1 MSRGP
6 RPPRPR
12 GRPTLR
18 LRSPV
23 LLLLLL
29 SGLRADGPRAGIQEK
44 EVQGMVGSSVELS
57 CIYPEGTNFDLND
70 FYVYWQINEPKTVV
84 TYYLPGNSS
93 PGHEDN
99 HYQHRAELSLH
110 RMERGDFSLQL
121 RNITLQDEQRFH
133 CVVIRKSKGFDK
145 VLEVLVKLHV
155 AANYSMPVVST
166 PTAPSQD
173 EEVTF
178 TCTSTNGYPQP
189 KVYWVNRTD
198 NSLLD
203 EALQNNTV
211 FLNER
216 GLYNVVSVLRVRWA
230 PTVNVQCCIENELLH
245 QNLTSSS
252 QIREDSDFSS
262 GRITDIPPFKDQE
275 RVPVV
280 LIILGTLALITG
292 VAVGLL
298 CRKRCSCGNYTGP
311 L

>member
-1 MSRGP
+1 
-6 RPPRPR
+6 
-12 GRPTLR
+12 
-18 LRSPV
+18 
-23 LLLLLL
+23 
-29 SGLRADGPRAGIQEK
+29 
-44 EVQGMVGSSVELS
+44 MVGSSVELS

-93 PGHEDN
+93 PRHEDN
-99 HYQHRAELSLH
+99 HYQNRAELSLH

-133 CVVIRKSKGFDK
+133 CVVIRKSKGLER

-166 PTAPSQD
+166 PISPSQD

-216 GLYNVVSVLRVRWA
+216 GLYDVVSILRVRW
-230 PTVNVQCCIENELLH
+230 TSTMNVQCCIENKLLH

-252 QIREDSDFSS
+252 QIGETPGETPGVPATPTRVSSD
-262 GRITDIPPFKDQE
+262 RITDIPPLKAQE
-275 RVPVV
+275 SVSVIV
-280 LIILGTLALITG
+280 ITLGILALITG
-292 VAVGLL
+292 MAAGLF
-298 CRKRCSCGNYTGP
+298 CRKRCSCGKYRGTR
-311 L
+311 